1 MGGFLYKMEKLKQ
14 NTLEIAEIR
23 LIGEPYQRVAD
34 GDEIDATNTM
44 ERIAFNENYP
54 KKLRESIKQNSEN
67 LLPLL
72 EGGYYGVDAKLKKG
86 KNLTFEEAFS
96 LMTFVTMASNKQIRS
111 ELAQKI
117 KIGDTSKETVT
128 LQGIALLSAMST
140 KEAYVGLTPDEIAGL
155 TAATLE
161 LDTLIRINAGD
172 QVFGIGGMGGDK
184 GYPKN
189 GTNSK
194 LFSLSTMSSAVL
206 ANFQNVHKH
215 HSYPNTSKVAGQTAI
230 ETIGGRSDQTS
241 STQLEYL
248 QNESGL
254 LMSSCHTTR
263 TLHTISHRLKGETI
277 NHIVGPLSIPI
288 SKESNVNAMIGVND
302 NVHPETVIK
311 ALQILQEKG
320 VQYYDSS
327 VAFCGLI
334 TQNSNPQDFA
344 EIKYY
349 KNFEAKQ
356 KVVLDEVA
364 PPPYDTLAS
373 FLVNGKNMG
382 TFVIRPSDFL
392 EQNFIN
398 QIDFKQLLIPN
409 SADSILKANADA
421 ISGIDLPK
429 SIYLSMTIALGLFTR
444 YYAHLPGALNQN
456 TGRVN
461 SQMLQDAFIKS
472 FEAISNGLGISK
484 LEEYVQMSYDVIKQ
498 IK

>member
-1 MGGFLYKMEKLKQ
+1 MLF
-14 NTLEIAEIR
+14 
-23 LIGEPYQRVAD
+23 
-34 GDEIDATNTM
+34 
-44 ERIAFNENYP
+44 
-54 KKLRESIKQNSEN
+54 
-67 LLPLL
+67 
-72 EGGYYGVDAKLKKG
+72 
-86 KNLTFEEAFS
+86 
-96 LMTFVTMASNKQIRS
+96 RS
-111 ELAQKI
+111 
-117 KIGDTSKETVT
+117 
-128 LQGIALLSAMST
+128 
-140 KEAYVGLTPDEIAGL
+140 
-155 TAATLE
+155 
-161 LDTLIRINAGD
+161 

-230 ETIGGRSDQTS
+230 EAIGGRSDQTS

-344 EIKYY
+344 ELKYY
-349 KNFEAKQ
+349 K
-356 KVVLDEVA
+356 
-364 PPPYDTLAS
+364 T
-373 FLVNGKNMG
+373 
-382 TFVIRPSDFL
+382 
-392 EQNFIN
+392 
-398 QIDFKQLLIPN
+398 
-409 SADSILKANADA
+409 
-421 ISGIDLPK
+421 
-429 SIYLSMTIALGLFTR
+429 
-444 YYAHLPGALNQN
+444 
-456 TGRVN
+456 
-461 SQMLQDAFIKS
+461 
-472 FEAISNGLGISK
+472 
-484 LEEYVQMSYDVIKQ
+484 
-498 IK
+498 